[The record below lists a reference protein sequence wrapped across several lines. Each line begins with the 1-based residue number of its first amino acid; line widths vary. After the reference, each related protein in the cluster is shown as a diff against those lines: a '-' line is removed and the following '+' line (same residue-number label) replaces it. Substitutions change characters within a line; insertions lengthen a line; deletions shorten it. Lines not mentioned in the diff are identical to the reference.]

1 MLSASQLKGLRALV
15 VDDIR
20 EMRTRLRD
28 TLAEAQIKDIVLA
41 PDARSAVEA
50 IRAAPFNLILSD
62 YDLGPGT
69 DGQQLL
75 EYVRQERLMPPG
87 GLFFVIS
94 ADSTIDRVASAA
106 EMLPDGYLVKPVA
119 TDQLLLRIEE
129 ALARHVALRPMY
141 EAVHA
146 GRFAEGLEHCVRLE
160 KAGPRH
166 RVELLRH
173 ASMCQV
179 ALARWDDAL
188 QTYRRALKLRSSMT
202 WASLGIARC
211 LLAMGDT
218 EAARQRLYTILKE
231 RRYHAGAYEL
241 LLELLERAGDVSGA
255 LKVATTAAEHIPSV
269 LRSRRQ
275 AEIAY
280 LAGELDIA
288 DAALS
293 KVVRQTANAITRD
306 SRNGALL
313 AQVSLERGDPQRAI
327 KLIAK
332 ELADQPGDAR
342 TQALAAAIDVQAWT
356 ALGRTAEADAAVKR
370 LAGALE
376 VDAEPR
382 TRLLVAKAALTA
394 GMTEQ
399 GLRVLDAALAAVEG
413 LSSAEK
419 ASTRALASKVL
430 VDAGMPERAT
440 ALSVDRSEEAAKDAE
455 AAVRTL
461 RAGGFDEAVSMIN
474 AALPKARDHTGV
486 LTAAV
491 EIYLMTM
498 RVKGVRPDLL
508 AQVQAALMRLRE
520 RGTADPERLKMM
532 DAYLHKLE
540 SAGRA
545 PVAETSGVA
554 S

>member
-1 MLSASQLKGLRALV
+1 MLSASQLKGLRVLV

-20 EMRTRLRD
+20 EMRTRLRN

-41 PDARSAVEA
+41 HDARSAVEA

-75 EYVRQERLMPPG
+75 EYLRQERLMPPG

-119 TDQLLLRIEE
+119 TDQLLSRIEE

-146 GRFAEGLEHCVRLE
+146 GRFAEGLEHCMRLE
-160 KAGPRH
+160 KAGSRH

-188 QTYRRALKLRSSMT
+188 HTYRRALRVRSSMT

-211 LLAMGDT
+211 QLAMGDT
-218 EAARQRLYTILKE
+218 EAARERLYTILNE

-241 LLELLERAGDVSGA
+241 LLELLERTGDVSGA
-255 LKVATTAAEHIPSV
+255 LKVATTAVEHIPST
-269 LRSRRQ
+269 LRNRRQ
-275 AEIAY
+275 AEIAF
-280 LAGELDIA
+280 LAGELDTA

-293 KVVRQTANAITRD
+293 KVVRQTANALTRD
-306 SRNGALL
+306 SRDGALL
-313 AQVSLERGDPQRAI
+313 AQVSLEQGEPQRAI
-327 KLIAK
+327 KIMAK
-332 ELADQPGDAR
+332 ELAHQPRDTR

-356 ALGRTAEADAAVKR
+356 ALGRTEESEAAAKR
-370 LAGALE
+370 LAGLLG
-376 VDAEPR
+376 VQVEPR
-382 TRLLVAKAALTA
+382 KRLLVAKGALTA

-399 GLRVLDAALAAVEG
+399 GLAVLDAAVAAAER
-413 LSSAEK
+413 LSSAEYT
-419 ASTRALASKVL
+419 STRALARKVL
-430 VDAGMPERAT
+430 IDAGMPERAA
-440 ALSVDRSEEAAKDAE
+440 ALSIDWSTEAAKQAK
-455 AAVRTL
+455 AAVRKL
-461 RAGGFDEAVSMIN
+461 RAGGFDEAVSMVN
-474 AALPKARDHTGV
+474 AVLPKALDHTGV
-486 LTAAV
+486 LSAAA

-498 RVKGVRPDLL
+498 AVKGVRPDLL
-508 AQVQAALMRLRE
+508 AQVQAALARLRE

-545 PVAETSGVA
+545 PAAEISEMA

>member
-106 EMLPDGYLVKPVA
+106 EMLPDGYLVKPVP
-119 TDQLLLRIEE
+119 TDQLLTRIEE

-146 GRFAEGLEHCVRLE
+146 GRFAEGLEHCERLE
-160 KAGPRH
+160 KVGPRH

-173 ASMCQV
+173 TSMCQA

-188 QTYRRALKLRSSMT
+188 QTYHRALKVRSSMT
-202 WASLGIARC
+202 WASLGVARC
-211 LLAMGDT
+211 LLAMGET
-218 EAARQRLYTILKE
+218 EAARWRLHTILE
-231 RRYHAGAYEL
+231 RRRYHAGAYEL
-241 LLELLERAGDVSGA
+241 LLELLESTGDVSGA
-255 LKVATTAAEHIPSV
+255 LKVATTAAEHIPSAQ
-269 LRSRRQ
+269 RIRRQ
-275 AEIAY
+275 AEVAY
-280 LAGELDIA
+280 LAGELETA
-288 DAALS
+288 DTALT
-293 KVVRQTANAITRD
+293 KVLRQTANAITRD
-306 SRNGALL
+306 ARNSALL
-313 AQVSLERGDPQRAI
+313 AQVSLDRGDPQRAI
-327 KLIAK
+327 KLIGK
-332 ELADQPGDAR
+332 ELADHPGDPR
-342 TQALAAAIDVQAWT
+342 TQALAAAINVQAWT
-356 ALGRTAEADAAVKR
+356 ALGRTAEAEAAAKR
-370 LAGALE
+370 LAGALDVE
-376 VDAEPR
+376 AEPR
-382 TRLLVAKAALTA
+382 LRLLIAKGALTA
-394 GMTEQ
+394 GLTEQ
-399 GLRVLDAALAAVEG
+399 GLRVLDAAVSAAEH
-413 LSSAEK
+413 LSSSEN

-430 VDAGMPERAT
+430 LDAGMRERAA
-440 ALSVDRSEEAAKDAE
+440 ALCVDRSEQAAKEAD
-455 AAVRTL
+455 AAVRKL
-461 RAGGFDEAVSMIN
+461 RTGGFDEAVAMVN
-474 AALPKARDHTGV
+474 AALPKAPNHTGV
-486 LTAAV
+486 LTSAV

-508 AQVQAALMRLRE
+508 AQVQALLARLRE
-520 RGTADPERLKMM
+520 RDTADPERLKMM

-540 SAGRA
+540 ATGKVQA
-545 PVAETSGVA
+545 VEISGA